1 MHIKRRERPMRTMK
15 MRTTNC
21 IHNDRTVRRKSWIL
35 NLASTTLTD
44 PLARTV
50 VVVAAEED
58 AVAVEVAND
67 AIVKTEE
74 IAVIEETAEAE
85 VPDHHVEASEES
97 HEVDEE
103 LKLPM
108 STTNRLSPLWAKVG
122 LK

>member
-1 MHIKRRERPMRTMK
+1 
-15 MRTTNC
+15 
-21 IHNDRTVRRKSWIL
+21 
-35 NLASTTLTD
+35 
-44 PLARTV
+44 
-50 VVVAAEED
+50 
-58 AVAVEVAND
+58 VEVAND

-74 IAVIEETAEAE
+74 IAVTEETAESE

>member
-1 MHIKRRERPMRTMK
+1 M
-15 MRTTNC
+15 
-21 IHNDRTVRRKSWIL
+21 

-85 VPDHHVEASEES
+85 VPDHHVEASEE
-97 HEVDEE
+97 
-103 LKLPM
+103 
-108 STTNRLSPLWAKVG
+108 R
-122 LK
+122 